1 MKKINLLSILTTIA
15 LASQALLI
23 PKPLPVNAKP
33 ARCLL
38 QFDGV
43 TYING
48 DCEFING
55 KSEFKTGGENGSFH
69 ISTGPLVA
77 CDKDHTKQQNMHQN
91 YHYTCAESVV
101 RLIKKGYFADVGIDS
116 SGKAGFTWGGE
127 SGFSRRYEPR
137 AWFYLYKNGACWG
150 NPKAQEGHGMDWPVK
165 PAVYKSIKVCVW
177 SK

>member
-48 DCEFING
+48 DCEYAND
-55 KSEFKTGGENGSFH
+55 KDGSFD
-69 ISTGPLVA
+69 IRTGPLVA
-77 CDKDHTKQQNMHQN
+77 CDTDHTKQQNMHQDYN
-91 YHYTCAESVV
+91 SACAEGGLRV
-101 RLIKKGYFADVGIDS
+101 IKKGYFGGVDIKS
-116 SGKAGFTWGGE
+116 PGKAIFSWGGE
-127 SGFSRRYEPR
+127 SGFRRRYEPR
-137 AWFYLYKNGACWG
+137 AWFYLYKNGACWE
-150 NPKAQEGHGMDWPVK
+150 NPKAKKDYSEDLTEK